1 MSARSTSPG
10 IAATAVRKKQR
21 RGVQNLLIAS
31 LDQALP
37 DIARS
42 KAFKGAGPRS
52 AGIRGR
58 SIFNVLTDVIGHIKE
73 THLQA
78 ASILADKQRGGALRE
93 HCVSKRAWEK
103 DSEVPCQMTIPEQ
116 RGAGAG
122 DAGGILEA
130 ANVLESLHLALLVQ
144 QATPNYQPPKHKK
157 AKRASAGADRTK
169 IDTASKRD
177 ASDHR
182 ICTVHQMPAWYQ
194 EPSATSTTRR
204 SDTANKSE
212 AAHKRDAAKKRGTL
226 KYIDSEA
233 QLQGTFSHQS
243 HGSCTQHMPAVYKD
257 LGARDVGNMS
267 AHVVHRGPVGGVVV
281 NTGAHVLPF
290 PVHTQH
296 HDPGAGDGG
305 SMVAHMPQI
314 HLHKHHKPS
323 IEDVGNRGA
332 HVHPMHV
339 RMVHQ
344 EPSTVDGGNMGAR
357 LSAMQQGAC
366 ARTIHAEP
374 SGGDLTNIC
383 TGTTELWS
391 RTLSSGGS
399 WHWQRVWVGM
409 ETAPPVSAPPV
420 SAPPVS
426 TQPPS
431 LPPPTNSHSISEA
444 LQAERFVHPLPA
456 SAFAAPCPSTARRVP
471 ALRPLPYGASNSSY
485 APTAAA
491 DTMSR
496 TDVRSIMA
504 LALASQHAYRDTAVE
519 CLRQDAPVMLAAP
532 ANHHLLN
539 AHAHQAGSIVHALLQ
554 RSHHAAHFAGCT
566 I

>member
-1 MSARSTSPG
+1 MMSTSPPGGVMSGRSTPPG
-10 IAATAVRKKQR
+10 IAASADRKKQR
-21 RGVQNLLIAS
+21 RGIQNLLIAS

-78 ASILADKQRGGALRE
+78 ASTLADKQRGGALRE
-93 HCVSKRAWEK
+93 QNAQLGFAAGEHSGSKRAWEK
-103 DSEVPCQMTIPEQ
+103 DAEVPCQMAVLEQ
-116 RGAGAG
+116 RGARAG

-130 ANVLESLHLALLVQ
+130 ASVLESLHLALLLQ
-144 QATPNYQPPKHKK
+144 QATPDYQPPKHKK

-169 IDTASKRD
+169 SDTASKRD
-177 ASDHR
+177 ASGFGT
-182 ICTVHQMPAWYQ
+182 CTVHQMPAWYQ
-194 EPSATSTTRR
+194 DPGASSTIRR

-212 AAHKRDAAKKRGTL
+212 AAHKRDAANTRGTL

-233 QLQGTFSHQS
+233 QLQGMFSHQS
-243 HGSCTQHMPAVYKD
+243 HGSCTQHMPAVYND

-267 AHVVHRGPVGGVVV
+267 AHVVHRE
-281 NTGAHVLPF
+281 
-290 PVHTQH
+290 
-296 HDPGAGDGG
+296 PGAGDVG
-305 SMVAHMPQI
+305 SMGAHMRQMRQM
-314 HLHKHHKPS
+314 HLHTKHHEPS

-332 HVHPMHV
+332 HVQPMHV
-339 RMVHQ
+339 RLVHQ
-344 EPSTVDGGNMGAR
+344 EPSTVDVGNMGAR
-357 LSAMQQGAC
+357 LSATQQGAC
-366 ARTIHAEP
+366 TRTIHAEP
-374 SGGDLTNIC
+374 SGGDLKNIC
-383 TGTTELWS
+383 AGTTELWS

-409 ETAPPVSAPPV
+409 ETAPPVSTP
-420 SAPPVS
+420 
-426 TQPPS
+426 PPS
-431 LPPPTNSHSISEA
+431 LPLPTNSHAILEA

-491 DTMSR
+491 DAMSC

-519 CLRQDAPVMLAAP
+519 CRRQDAPVMLAAP

-539 AHAHQAGSIVHALLQ
+539 APAQQAGSIVHALLQ